1 MPTCTLALRSARHHC
16 SSHSGHTA
24 APRGPS
30 RTPSGPRALLR
41 AARVP
46 GTRAPAH
53 PPSATSEDAS
63 WERPPGPGTLA
74 WLVLQPRPQAEG
86 LFHVTCDTHTHTH
99 THTHTPPWPSTL
111 PGAHWVLGLS
121 VLNNE

>member
-1 MPTCTLALRSARHHC
+1 MLTVYAGPARRPPPLQLTLRTHGR
-16 SSHSGHTA
+16 
-24 APRGPS
+24 PRGPS
-30 RTPSGPRALLR
+30 RTPSGPSALLR

-53 PPSATSEDAS
+53 PPSATSEGAS

-86 LFHVTCDTHTHTH
+86 LFHVACDTHTHTH
-99 THTHTPPWPSTL
+99 THTTM
-111 PGAHWVLGLS
+111 A
-121 VLNNE
+121 